1 MFFFIY
7 IIVAK
12 KQLCAGM
19 HLYNLLQS
27 VVKTLFNHC
36 LLPM

>member
-1 MFFFIY
+1 MCIY
-7 IIVAK
+7 MIVSTE
-12 KQLCAGM
+12 QLYVGM

-27 VVKTLFNHC
+27 LVKAPFNHC